1 MPLPYQMPSIFED
14 FKNVSLFPPIE
25 EAKRGMEQA
34 KYGKEPFKVTSY
46 NVKVFDMSK
55 GEDREEYCHLMER
68 LMPLCQDAKCVV
80 NKNELQVLNNS
91 WHRYVEW
98 FEYELNKV
106 SLTTRFDENDGEGE
120 EKDPEDLDA
129 EDSAETGGTE
139 DFGGIW

>member
-1 MPLPYQMPSIFED
+1 MPYQMPSIFEN
-14 FKNVSLFPPIE
+14 FKHASLFPSIE
-25 EAKRGMEQA
+25 EAKRGLEQA

-55 GEDREEYCHLMER
+55 EEDRTEYCRLMER

-98 FEYELNKV
+98 FEYELNTV
-106 SLTTRFDENDGEGE
+106 SLTTKQESE
-120 EKDPEDLDA
+120 PEPESKED
-129 EDSAETGGTE
+129 EDSSESD
-139 DFGGIW
+139 DFEGIW